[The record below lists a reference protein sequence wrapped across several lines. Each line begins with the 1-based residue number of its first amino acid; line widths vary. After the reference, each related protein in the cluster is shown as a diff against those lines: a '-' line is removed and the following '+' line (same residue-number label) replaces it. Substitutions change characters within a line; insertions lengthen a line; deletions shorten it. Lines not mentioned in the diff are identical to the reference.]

1 VADGAQEH
9 PSASVCDEGGVA
21 ISPKSANTSERKLF
35 RSLCDLINKGA
46 IRTLASMFSQKFKL
60 PGIFVAFFI
69 TAAFA
74 FGAGGDASVPPILP
88 KQFAGWQM
96 QGQAQAS
103 KAPEAADP
111 TNAALLR
118 EYGFTDFESA
128 EYKSDDGR
136 TLKIRAARFGDASG
150 AFGAYTFYLQPEMA
164 REQIGDQAASD
175 GRRVLFYRGHILVE
189 AVFSQMSVMSAAG
202 LRELAG
208 DLPHPP
214 GNSGNLPPILA
225 FMPHH
230 GYQTNT
236 EKYAEGPI
244 ALSAIGSPLPTGL
257 VDFGTNPEVALGQYS
272 TPSGQATLML
282 IEYPTPALAI
292 EHLRRI
298 DAANHAAQPQPG
310 VEAVENV
317 GPFFDK
323 RTGPIVAI
331 AAGSISQSDAQTL
344 LGAVNYEASVTWNE
358 NTYFD
363 KKNNI
368 ANLLVNII
376 LLCIIVG
383 AISLA
388 AGVAFGGARVL
399 FRRYFPGHDDDDDF
413 IALDLSEPPSQLSA
427 TTDRSDRR

>member
-1 VADGAQEH
+1 MRIPRLIAIAVTAVMVSTFVVASN
-9 PSASVCDEGGVA
+9 PASD
-21 ISPKSANTSERKLF
+21 SS
-35 RSLCDLINKGA
+35 
-46 IRTLASMFSQKFKL
+46 TL
-60 PGIFVAFFI
+60 
-69 TAAFA
+69 
-74 FGAGGDASVPPILP
+74 PPILP

-96 QGQAQAS
+96 LGQTKAS
-103 KAPEAADP
+103 KDASAADP
-111 TNAALLR
+111 TNAALLK

-128 EYKSDDGR
+128 DYKSDDGR
-136 TLKIRAARFGDASG
+136 TLKIRSARFSDASG

-164 REQIGDQAASD
+164 REQIGDQGASSD
-175 GRRVLFYRGHILVE
+175 RRVLFYRGHVLVD
-189 AVFSQMSVMSAAG
+189 AVFSQMSAMSAASM
-202 LRELAG
+202 RELAG

-230 GYQTNT
+230 GYQANT
-236 EKYAEGPI
+236 QKYAEGPL
-244 ALSAIGSPLPTGL
+244 AAGAINSPLPASL
-257 VDFGTNPEVALGQYS
+257 VDFSASPEVSLGKYA

-298 DAANHAAQPQPG
+298 DSANHAAQPQVG
-310 VEAVENV
+310 VEGVENA

-323 RTGPIVAI
+323 RTGPIIAI
-331 AAGSISQSDAQTL
+331 AAGPISQSDAQTL

-363 KKNNI
+363 KKNNL

-376 LLCIIVG
+376 LLCIIIG

-388 AGVAFGGARVL
+388 AGVAFGGVRVL
-399 FRRYFPGHDDDDDF
+399 FRRYFRGGGENVEF
-413 IALDLSEPPSQLSA
+413 IALDLSESA
-427 TTDRSDRR
+427 SPRPYSREPASADHHNRR